1 MKTDK
6 ITVFDLFEKQRC
18 YLVPIFQRG
27 YVWNRER
34 QWEPFWEDISEQ
46 AELVQQHD
54 GSSKNTIRKHF
65 LGTIVLSHVPTVIRQ
80 TPASEII
87 DGQQR
92 LLTLQVIL
100 IAFRDATVDLGDEYL
115 NTQLALLTGNIGPF
129 RNDTEQFKVWPTNA
143 YQEDTRNVMKAGSAQ
158 NLAAIYPQKLHRRKL
173 VPPLPAIVES
183 YFYFY
188 GEISKFLNE
197 PDEDH
202 DTSSDQSDSQESIK
216 ERANVLFEAM
226 MRYVQLVEIQLDA
239 EDDPQVIFETLNYG
253 GVPLEPSDLIRNFI
267 FLYANRQDKDV
278 DALYNQWWKDY
289 DEASGTVGKFWK
301 EKERQ
306 GRFNRSR
313 LDLFFFHYLTYR
325 IGHEIKIGHLYQEFK
340 DWWGDSGE
348 RSVEAELEDANRS
361 SLVFRSFLVADDAN
375 RLGVF
380 AQRLRILDM
389 TTAYP
394 FMLWLCEHRQKISED
409 EFEGILADLESY
421 IVRRAVCR
429 LTPKN
434 YNRTFLALL
443 TKLSKEGLPNRA
455 SLRRE
460 LLSLEGDSTVWPN
473 DEDFMGSVIFDPL
486 YDSIGPRRVR
496 LILTALELASRS
508 PKQEAIPLPIGN
520 SLTIEHVMP
529 RGFKPEQWPYPEK
542 ETAEEREQE
551 SRRWTSLHTL
561 GNLTMLTQPLNSE
574 VSNGPFNLKR
584 PEITR
589 QSLLVLNSYFQGF
602 SDNDVWDEKT
612 ILSRGFHL
620 ADQAVKVWRY
630 PGA

>member
-6 ITVFDLFEKQRC
+6 ITVFDLFEKQRR

-46 AELVQQHD
+46 AQLVQLHD
-54 GSSKNTIRKHF
+54 GSSRNTIRKHF
-65 LGTIVLSHVPTVIRQ
+65 LGTIVLSHVPTVIKQ
-80 TPASEII
+80 VPTSEII

-92 LLTLQVIL
+92 LLTLQVFL
-100 IAFRDATVDLGDEYL
+100 AAFKDAISDLDDERL
-115 NTQLALLTGNIGPF
+115 ETQLGLLTSNLGPF
-129 RNDTEQFKVWPTNA
+129 RDNNEQFKVWPTNA
-143 YQEDTRNVMKAGSAQ
+143 YQQDVVNVMNAGSAEK
-158 NLAAIYPQKLHRRKL
+158 LAAIYPQKLYRRKM
-173 VPPLPAIVES
+173 VPPLPAIVDS

-188 GEISKFLNE
+188 GEIGKFLNE
-197 PDEDH
+197 RDEES
-202 DTSSDQSDSQESIK
+202 DTSLDQEAIR
-216 ERANVLFEAM
+216 ERANVLFEAV

-278 DALYNQWWKDY
+278 NALYNQWWKDY

-340 DWWGDSGE
+340 NWWGDSGE
-348 RSVEAELEDANRS
+348 RSVEAELEEASRS
-361 SLVFRSFLVADDAN
+361 SLVFRSFLVADDTN

-394 FMLWLCEHRQKISED
+394 FMLWLCERRHKISED

-434 YNRTFLALL
+434 YNRIFLALL

-455 SLRRE
+455 SLHRE
-460 LLSLEGDSTVWPN
+460 LISLEGDSAIWPN
-473 DEDFMGSVIFDPL
+473 DDIFLRSIIFEPL

-496 LILTALELASRS
+496 LVLTALELASRT
-508 PKQEAIPLPIGN
+508 PKQESIPLPIGN

-529 RGFKPEQWPYPEK
+529 RGFKQEEWPYPEQ
-542 ETAEEREQE
+542 EEAEEREQE
-551 SRRWTSLHTL
+551 SRRWTLLHSL

-584 PEITR
+584 PEITK
-589 QSLLVLNSYFQGF
+589 QSLLVLNSYFQRF
-602 SDNDVWDEKT
+602 SDDDVWNEQT
-612 ILSRGFHL
+612 ILQRGFDL
-620 ADQAVKVWRY
+620 AAQAVKVWQY
-630 PGA
+630 PSA